1 MKTLAVS
8 KKLSWI
14 TLLFSMIFMISVRS
28 FGQEKQDPNQKP
40 PQTQQSLTPEQT
52 ATIKKILSKY
62 NPAALTAADAKA
74 IHEQFRQAG
83 IHAGPET
90 KSAITAAGFDPEK
103 LRTLDPPKS
112 PDNSGNP
119 NPPSNDDLMK
129 TLQEKIIKP
138 LGLNTAQSEA
148 VTGAYK
154 DFTAALEKLKKA
166 QTDPRQPVEKSK
178 VEPLVKARDEKI
190 SKVLTKDQ
198 FTKYMEL
205 EKSMRPAKPGETG
218 SKQNQGGK

>member
-8 KKLSWI
+8 KQLSLI
-14 TLLFSMIFMISVRS
+14 TLLFVMLVTISVRS
-28 FGQEKQDPNQKP
+28 SGQDKQDPNQKP
-40 PQTQQSLTPEQT
+40 QQTQQSLTPQQT
-52 ATIKKILSKY
+52 ATIKQILSKY
-62 NPAALTAADAKA
+62 NPATLTAADAKA

-90 KSAITAAGFDPEK
+90 KTAITAAGFDPEK

-112 PDNSGNP
+112 PDNSGKP
-119 NPPSNDDLMK
+119 NPPSSEDMTKN
-129 TLQEKIIKP
+129 LQEKIIKP
-138 LGLNTAQSEA
+138 LGLNAAQSQT

-154 DFTAALEKLKKA
+154 DFTDAMEKLKKA
-166 QTDPRQPVEKSK
+166 QADPRQPVEKSK
-178 VEPLVKARDEKI
+178 VDPLVKARDEKI

-205 EKSMRPAKPGETG
+205 EKSMRPAKPDDG
-218 SKQNQGGK
+218 SKKSQGRK